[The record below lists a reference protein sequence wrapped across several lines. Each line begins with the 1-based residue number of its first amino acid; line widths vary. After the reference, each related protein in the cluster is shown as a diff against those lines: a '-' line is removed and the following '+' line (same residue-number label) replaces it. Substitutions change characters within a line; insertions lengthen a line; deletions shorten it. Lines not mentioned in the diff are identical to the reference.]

1 MVEPQ
6 DTRANALPLDG
17 VTEKRGRGRPRKPG
31 ALTNAQRQAAF
42 RARRKASGVTVTV
55 TKKVAS
61 DVDAYDDLV
70 LENDRLREELAQLR
84 AELADRTRAWALLHQ
99 ASRQPVGNKW
109 SYRQL
114 TVAAE
119 ERIRAFVEQAEST
132 SDSGA
137 RSYVEGWARGVWFL
151 WDRVTSGWQNAGD
164 GARLESLFDE
174 VTRNE
179 K

>member
-61 DVDAYDDLV
+61 DVDA
-70 LENDRLREELAQLR
+70 LA
-84 AELADRTRAWALLHQ
+84 ADRGAQWPLRGRGRVEHQHGVSSRLLVCNQSSSAPQKSASGTRAKSPKHYEN
-99 ASRQPVGNKW
+99 RPKCDKINNGD
-109 SYRQL
+109 SYSTPQ
-114 TVAAE
+114 
-119 ERIRAFVEQAEST
+119 IRHS
-132 SDSGA
+132 
-137 RSYVEGWARGVWFL
+137 EGQHA
-151 WDRVTSGWQNAGD
+151 TGD
-164 GARLESLFDE
+164 
-174 VTRNE
+174 
-179 K
+179 

>member
-1 MVEPQ
+1 MDQ
-6 DTRANALPLDG
+6 ITLPRPI
-17 VTEKRGRGRPRKPG
+17 TEKRGRGRPRKLD
-31 ALTNAQRQAAF
+31 AMTNAQRQAAF
-42 RARRKASGVTVTV
+42 RARRKAEGKSVTV
-55 TKKVAS
+55 TKNAPS

-84 AELADRTRAWALLHQ
+84 VEFAKRTREWAVLDR
-99 ASRQPVGNKW
+99 ASRQPVGNRW

-137 RSYVEGWARGVWFL
+137 RSYVEGWARGVWWL
-151 WDRVTSGWQNAGD
+151 WDRVTSGWQDAGD
-164 GARLESLFDE
+164 GARLESLLDE